1 MKVSIL
7 TIASAAAIGTLLIST
22 LSTPLKRA
30 PPPVSSLSSAASLD
44 PKTVQLRSAE
54 EGAPGPAAAATFP
67 FRYVTE
73 KSRNCVQAQ
82 HIINTS
88 QFIQD
93 LYLKHNIRFFP
104 RNGFLLGIVRH
115 GGFLPNEKVDADM
128 AVVYEDLLRLDGQG
142 GLKINGEST
151 KGNVGDFDIKLNPTQ
166 NSWVNWKGIVP
177 GTQERYPF
185 HRVVISRRSFAMTAY
200 AVYPYHDTAGYF
212 YPRANMAG
220 VNHATQ
226 TKDSLRYNEQ
236 GGDYR
241 LVDTDERISP
251 SNFKVGDETQVGSFL
266 DTNLHCFM
274 EVPFYFTTIYIPCD
288 SDKILTSQ
296 YGENWRQVENRGRGG
311 NSKTETKVLTEEKS
325 QEILASGPRP
335 VCA

>member
-7 TIASAAAIGTLLIST
+7 TIASAAAIVVVFI
-22 LSTPLKRA
+22 LSTRA
-30 PPPVSSLSSAASLD
+30 PPPVSSLSSAAFSLD
-44 PKTVQLRSAE
+44 HKTVQLRSAE
-54 EGAPGPAAAATFP
+54 GAPGPAATFP

-73 KSRNCVQAQ
+73 KKNNCVESQS
-82 HIINTS
+82 IINIS

-115 GGFLPNEKVDADM
+115 GGFLPNEDVDADM

-142 GLKINGEST
+142 GLKINGGSM
-151 KGNVGDFDIKLNPTQ
+151 KGTVGDFDIRLDPTK

-185 HRVVISRRSFAMTAY
+185 HSAVFSRRGYKMTAY

-212 YPRANMAG
+212 YPRANIAG
-220 VNHATQ
+220 HNHASQ

-251 SNFKVGDETQVGSFL
+251 SNVSSTLLEL
-266 DTNLHCFM
+266 
-274 EVPFYFTTIYIPCD
+274 EIYVI
-288 SDKILTSQ
+288 
-296 YGENWRQVENRGRGG
+296 
-311 NSKTETKVLTEEKS
+311 VLLFA
-325 QEILASGPRP
+325 I
-335 VCA
+335 

>member
-251 SNFKVGDETQVGSFL
+251 SNVSSTLLELGGDLCHSAFVCNLNQDQDWQD
-266 DTNLHCFM
+266 DTNMNRLQNLSQKHISLLFLHH
-274 EVPFYFTTIYIPCD
+274 TINF
-288 SDKILTSQ
+288 S
-296 YGENWRQVENRGRGG
+296 
-311 NSKTETKVLTEEKS
+311 SKWETKLK
-325 QEILASGPRP
+325 
-335 VCA
+335 

>member
-1 MKVSIL
+1 
-7 TIASAAAIGTLLIST
+7 
-22 LSTPLKRA
+22 
-30 PPPVSSLSSAASLD
+30 
-44 PKTVQLRSAE
+44 
-54 EGAPGPAAAATFP
+54 
-67 FRYVTE
+67 
-73 KSRNCVQAQ
+73 
-82 HIINTS
+82 
-88 QFIQD
+88 
-93 LYLKHNIRFFP
+93 
-104 RNGFLLGIVRH
+104 LGIVRH

-151 KGNVGDFDIKLNPTQ
+151 KGTVGDFDIKLDPTQ

-185 HRVVISRRSFAMTAY
+185 HRVVISRRGFSMTAY

-251 SNFKVGDETQVGSFL
+251 SNVSSTLLELEIHVHNAFICNLNQDQDWQDEQTTKSLTEPFFAFSTPHHQFQFKEGDKTQVGSFF

-274 EVPFYFTTIYIPCD
+274 EAQFYFTTIYIPCD

-311 NSKTETKVLTEEKS
+311 DSKTETKVLAEEKS